1 MNVKFYTNKSA
12 DNVVTKDIIEI
23 ASFDGY
29 LREGCSVVDPVIK
42 FENFNR
48 ALVNQL
54 NYVMIPQFGRYY
66 FVRDIRFEGNLTVIT
81 MHVDVVSSWQTQLKS
96 LNAIISRQEKKHN
109 LYLQDGIF
117 RTYSNPHIS
126 ILPFP
131 DGFTDF
137 QYIFTVAG

>member
-1 MNVKFYTNKSA
+1 MNVKFYTNRSA
-12 DNVVTKDIIEI
+12 DNVVTKDITEI

-42 FENFNR
+42 FETFNR

-54 NYVMIPQFGRYY
+54 NYVMIPQFGRFY

-81 MHVDVVSSWQTQLKS
+81 MHVDVISSWQTQLKA
-96 LNAIISRQEKKHN
+96 LNAIIARNENKYN

-117 RTYSNPHIS
+117 RTYENPHVS
-126 ILPFP
+126 IQPFG
-131 DGFTDF
+131 DAFNEF
-137 QYIFTVAG
+137 NYIFTVAG